1 MASRSR
7 LEYNDKPSITLA
19 LEATRRGL
27 VAHGM
32 EGFDYG
38 RAKIELSIPNDFDV
52 NAMIAIG
59 SRAPADNLPDK
70 YREMEL
76 PSPRRPLHEIVSE
89 GASGRQI
96 PGLP

>member
-1 MASRSR
+1 MPAPLGRIW
-7 LEYNDKPSITLA
+7 PSKRPVESWLLNA
-19 LEATRRGL
+19 
-27 VAHGM
+27 M

-59 SRAPADNLPDK
+59 RRAPADNLPDK

-76 PSPRRPLHEIVSE
+76 PSPRRPLHEIVFE
-89 GASGRQI
+89 GAFGRQI